1 MNNIVKRRRKE
12 RLFICAALVSIV
24 IAVFFLA
31 GLLTSVAWQG
41 WRGLLSSSL
50 SLEIHFDPTTIG
62 LQGEESALAYHT
74 IVKRALRERFPAVSE
89 RAEKKQLSALISFGA
104 ALRLKEAVNANPSLV
119 GLRQRF
125 WLPAA
130 AKAEAYLKGA
140 VDSAV
145 PESQR
150 RISDRQVAWLVEL
163 KSADQTQLSFNRRF
177 FTNADSRDPELAG
190 IKAALIGS
198 ALSLLVAFL
207 VSFPIAVFAALY
219 LEMFA
224 PRNRW
229 FDFIE
234 ININNLAAVPSI
246 IFGVLGLAIFINF
259 FGLPRSSPLV
269 GGLVLSMMTLPTI
282 IIASRAALAAVPPS
296 MLSAALSLGATR
308 MQGVWHHVLP
318 SAMPGVLTGAI
329 IGMARALGETA
340 PLLVIGMVAFIAEAP
355 AGFADSATALPA
367 QVFLWANSPERG
379 FAERTAAA
387 IITLM
392 VFLIVM
398 NGAAVY
404 LRKKWEFK
412 W

>member
-1 MNNIVKRRRKE
+1 M
-12 RLFICAALVSIV
+12 
-24 IAVFFLA
+24 
-31 GLLTSVAWQG
+31 
-41 WRGLLSSSL
+41 
-50 SLEIHFDPTTIG
+50 
-62 LQGEESALAYHT
+62 
-74 IVKRALRERFPAVSE
+74 
-89 RAEKKQLSALISFGA
+89 
-104 ALRLKEAVNANPSLV
+104 
-119 GLRQRF
+119 
-125 WLPAA
+125 
-130 AKAEAYLKGA
+130 
-140 VDSAV
+140 
-145 PESQR
+145 
-150 RISDRQVAWLVEL
+150 EL

-367 QVFLWANSPERG
+367 QVFFVGKQSGAGVCGTHGGGDNNADGFFDCDER
-379 FAERTAAA
+379 RRR
-387 IITLM
+387 LPQ
-392 VFLIVM
+392 
-398 NGAAVY
+398 
-404 LRKKWEFK
+404 KKMGI
-412 W
+412 

>member
-50 SLEIHFDPTTIG
+50 SLEIHFDPDNHRST
-62 LQGEESALAYHT
+62 GEESALAYHT

-150 RISDRQVAWLVEL
+150 RISDRQVAWPCGIEIRRPNATVV
-163 KSADQTQLSFNRRF
+163 NRRF

-190 IKAALIGS
+190 IKSRAYRFG
-198 ALSLLVAFL
+198 
-207 VSFPIAVFAALY
+207 AVFAGG
-219 LEMFA
+219 FFGFVSDC
-224 PRNRW
+224 RVRG
-229 FDFIE
+229 F
-234 ININNLAAVPSI
+234 
-246 IFGVLGLAIFINF
+246 IFGNVC
-259 FGLPRSSPLV
+259 
-269 GGLVLSMMTLPTI
+269 
-282 IIASRAALAAVPPS
+282 AA
-296 MLSAALSLGATR
+296 
-308 MQGVWHHVLP
+308 QQ
-318 SAMPGVLTGAI
+318 
-329 IGMARALGETA
+329 
-340 PLLVIGMVAFIAEAP
+340 MV
-355 AGFADSATALPA
+355 
-367 QVFLWANSPERG
+367 
-379 FAERTAAA
+379 
-387 IITLM
+387 
-392 VFLIVM
+392 
-398 NGAAVY
+398 
-404 LRKKWEFK
+404 
-412 W
+412 